1 MSPINQR
8 INKFITDFFGTE
20 ASINNKL
27 STNVNDVFE
36 PIRKTSNI
44 ELYKVL
50 KLFKFGDLVVK
61 REHKLSNSEIEE
73 YREVL
78 DNVHSQYISLQS
90 NNSSQNLD
98 EYLYTGVDEVKSTI
112 SMTNSDSK
120 EEPEIRRNVN
130 EIYVRVDLVDADKF
144 EKKNRA
150 SCKLLDKE
158 LEQEFLYLADP
169 RNKNNTSLSRFRN
182 LDFDSI
188 VQNPVVSE
196 NAVKDAKREGE
207 KEAKKTGGVRRKKMS
222 RRVRYEN
229 RANTR
234 KIR

>member
-1 MSPINQR
+1 M
-8 INKFITDFFGTE
+8 
-20 ASINNKL
+20 
-27 STNVNDVFE
+27 NDVFE

-73 YREVL
+73 YRDVL
-78 DNVHSQYISLQS
+78 DNIHSQYISLQS
-90 NNSSQNLD
+90 NRSTRNFD
-98 EYLYTGVDEVKSTI
+98 EYLYTGVDEVKSIASTT
-112 SMTNSDSK
+112 SAESK
-120 EEPEIRRNVN
+120 QEPEIRRNVQ
-130 EIYVRVDLVDADKF
+130 EIYVRMDLVDADKF
-144 EKKNRA
+144 EKTKRA

-158 LEQEFLYLADP
+158 LEQEFLYLVDP

-188 VQNPVVSE
+188 FQTPMNVE
-196 NAVKDAKREGE
+196 TAVKYNNAKPNEE
-207 KEAKKTGGVRRKKMS
+207 KEMKKTGGLLRKKMT
-222 RRVRYEN
+222 RRIRHAN

-234 KIR
+234 KFH